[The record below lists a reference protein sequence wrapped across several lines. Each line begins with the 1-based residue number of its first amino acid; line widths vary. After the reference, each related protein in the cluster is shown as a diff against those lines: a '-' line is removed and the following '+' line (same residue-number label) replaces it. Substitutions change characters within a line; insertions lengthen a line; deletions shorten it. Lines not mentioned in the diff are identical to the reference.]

1 MNKTSTIA
9 AFVALALAAPSAA
22 FAHALLVKAVP
33 AVGGTVSASPT
44 QLKLS
49 FSEGVEPRFSGVE
62 LQSADGRAVATGTPS
77 VDPSDKAT
85 LIVPIKSALAAG
97 GYKVSWH
104 VVSVDTHKTQGSF
117 TFDVKP

>member
-1 MNKTSTIA
+1 MNKTSGIA
-9 AFVALALAAPSAA
+9 AFVALALTAPSVA

-49 FSEGVEPRFSGVE
+49 FTEGVEPRFSGVE
-62 LQSADGRAVATGTPS
+62 LQSADGRAVTTGTAS

-85 LIVPIKSALAAG
+85 LIVPIKSPLAPG
-97 GYKVSWH
+97 SYKVSWH